1 LNEYREDKKIKN
13 EWQSSGE
20 FLIKSIFKY
29 IERSD
34 MICFIPHNIL
44 HYLPF
49 HALIHRGQPII
60 CFKPIFYS
68 PSFSVL
74 FFCKRRKNIKLNNGS
89 FFGIDFVDEAEE
101 LSEIFNSTPVLN
113 QNATIENVNR
123 LSRKS
128 DILHFACHGI
138 FNHKNPLYSGIKL
151 FDELLTV
158 SYILNN
164 LNLNAELVTLSAC
177 ETGINKIYKGDELVG
192 LTRAF
197 LYVGASSVIVSLWKV
212 FDRPTKDLMRIF
224 YENLKKGKNKVESL
238 QIAQIE
244 IMRKKPDFYHWAPFV
259 LIGKW

>member
-1 LNEYREDKKIKN
+1 
-13 EWQSSGE
+13 
-20 FLIKSIFKY
+20 
-29 IERSD
+29 
-34 MICFIPHNIL
+34 M
-44 HYLPF
+44 
-49 HALIHRGQPII
+49 
-60 CFKPIFYS
+60 
-68 PSFSVL
+68 
-74 FFCKRRKNIKLNNGS
+74 
-89 FFGIDFVDEAEE
+89 
-101 LSEIFNSTPVLN
+101 N

-123 LSRKS
+123 FSRKS

-212 FDRPTKDLMRIF
+212 FNRPTKDLMRIF
-224 YENLKKGKNKVESL
+224 YENLKKGKHKVESL

-244 IMRKKPDFYHWAPFV
+244 IMRKKPDFYHWAPFI